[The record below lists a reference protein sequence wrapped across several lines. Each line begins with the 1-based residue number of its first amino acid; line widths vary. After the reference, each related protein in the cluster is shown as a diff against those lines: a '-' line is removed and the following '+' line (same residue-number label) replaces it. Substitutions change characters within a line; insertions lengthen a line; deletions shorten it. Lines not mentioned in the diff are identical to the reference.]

1 MSDTTA
7 VIGMTLTPEQWRRV
21 ADGALAT
28 YSLAANVLE
37 RMNVEGN
44 GTRDRQSLL
53 DNAQCVYNALIYV
66 SEFAS
71 DKVRFVTKPDQLP
84 GNAPFP
90 LKQ

>member
-1 MSDTTA
+1 MSDTA

-21 ADGALAT
+21 ADGALAV
-28 YSLAANVLE
+28 YDLAGKCLE
-37 RMNVEGN
+37 RMNVDGK
-44 GTRDRQSLL
+44 GKRDRRDLI

-71 DKVRFVTKPDQLP
+71 DKVRFVTAPDQLP